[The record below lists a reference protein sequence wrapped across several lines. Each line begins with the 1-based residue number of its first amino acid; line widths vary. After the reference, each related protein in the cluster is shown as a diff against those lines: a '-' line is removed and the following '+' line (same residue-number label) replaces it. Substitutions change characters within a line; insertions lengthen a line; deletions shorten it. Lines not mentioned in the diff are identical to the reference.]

1 MTVAQTQ
8 AANTLEFQMMLIVAH
23 IEHVCSI
30 KKGGVYIWKP
40 VLRLCLVYV
49 CVVDACWICGNSC
62 GERGGNIIF
71 CKYNFRHQITNP
83 MERGTTCGNGTCG
96 TRVHL
101 GDQREMWT
109 RATTKQNRDQQEKS
123 RRRPHNRILQTR
135 NPKNLRP
142 YMDLRSTSPDSP

>member
-71 CKYNFRHQITNP
+71 CIYNFRHQITNP

-109 RATTKQNRDQQEKS
+109 RAIQS
-123 RRRPHNRILQTR
+123 RTGTNKKNPGGHQSTEFYRPGIQRT
-135 NPKNLRP
+135 
-142 YMDLRSTSPDSP
+142 